1 MKNVT
6 KKILTL
12 ITVITLTATCLS
24 PAMTAHADG
33 GQEIPYSKNLT
44 LSVKKNIW
52 DYYVFKLD
60 KYYSKAKKIT
70 VKSSNERVVKFVNN
84 YSFTP
89 KKPGTAK
96 LYISMKING
105 KTKKFV
111 SKIKVVKYKNPVK
124 SFKVGSKNIA
134 SKYKKNTYWS
144 LRTQSSKPKI
154 SIKPASGRK
163 IKSIAC
169 YTYRAN
175 GMPKVKKIK
184 NNSKLSK
191 NVNYITVKMY
201 NKKTKLTESLNLELM
216 KH

>member
-12 ITVITLTATCLS
+12 ITAITLTATCLS

-33 GQEIPYSKNLT
+33 GQLIPYSKNLT
-44 LSVKKNIW
+44 LSVKKNTP
-52 DYYVFKLD
+52 DYYAFKLD

-70 VKSSNERVVKFVNN
+70 VKSSNKRVVKFVDN
-84 YSFTP
+84 YFFTL

-105 KTKKFV
+105 KTKKFI

-134 SKYKKNTYWS
+134 SKYKENTFWS
-144 LRTQSSKPKI
+144 LKAQSSKQKI
-154 SIKPASGRK
+154 SIKPASGWK
-163 IKSIAC
+163 IKSITC

-175 GMPKVKKIK
+175 GIPKVKKIK
-184 NNSKLSK
+184 NNSKISQ
-191 NVNYITVKMY
+191 NVNHLTVKMY
-201 NKKTKLTESLNLELM
+201 NKKTKLTESLNLELL
-216 KH
+216 KY